1 MGGQE
6 DLGGGAWGQSMLMLP
21 SHTISLSHTLT
32 LAQSLPP
39 TLCVISATPLERAL
53 KRLEWDRVRA
63 KEMQDAADEAEKER
77 MATQAIDW

>member
-1 MGGQE
+1 MRAE
-6 DLGGGAWGQSMLMLP
+6 RCRSSPLLP
-21 SHTISLSHTLT
+21 PPLC
-32 LAQSLPP
+32 LATQAALPP
-39 TLCVISATPLERAL
+39 THAPLTPPLLALSATPLERAL